1 MNSKD
6 LINNL
11 KVIMKN
17 NNLNLLLDKYYY
29 IIIY

>member
-29 IIIY
+29 TIIY

>member
-17 NNLNLLLDKYYY
+17 NNLNLILDKYYKLDY
-29 IIIY
+29 N